1 MLRSAGVF
9 TVAVLLVA
17 AALQVVDAQ
26 VITTAG
32 FAAALNST
40 QSTIVVQGPLT
51 ITGQNWSPIT
61 VDRQVTVA
69 GAGGATISLQNY
81 SGVPIFTADG
91 GKLTLKDLVIIDSRQ
106 GQEPLVGSIDGK
118 IARVV
123 FDNVSIGSKGCV
135 ASGQLAYDSRS
146 LRAAME
152 DATVSRV
159 AVTNDITLGT
169 DVFPFRPNFTITRGL
184 DVVGCSGVKL
194 DVAGKQQVIT
204 VAAGGMLRISNI
216 TLAGSQTFWERD
228 FPSFNDLFVSALEA
242 VSGGGVVIQDASII
256 VSNITDL
263 LLNQLEP
270 LLSAKAAVPRLTAS
284 GNTQGTSM
292 SALID
297 SWVVTAGD
305 WASAQGKA
313 LAPGVVANTS
323 WSFSNVAVSAS
334 QAGKSC
340 FEQQGSFKAANGQDL
355 LKYLKDPAVT
365 RIEVI
370 NNITLDPAVWP
381 NEASGPNP
389 NGINITVGRSV
400 EIRGCHPEP
409 GKMYTID
416 FSDIGQV
423 LFVFGRLKLSGD
435 LYLTNPRASPRRAY
449 LFSLIGAMSV
459 EEDGII
465 DFQVG
470 NSTADEC
477 DASCDAAARGI
488 AHHNISG
495 AAASWHQD
503 PRHGSPTSCLKCCCM
518 PRCSLAWVQVH
529 GAGVGTSGWSCY
541 HSLMHV
547 KALLVRPLAS
557 PQHGCVQLCGHDHQQ
572 TAHSQSACDVSM
584 LCRVWRSMAT

>member
-1 MLRSAGVF
+1 MLHSAGVSA
-9 TVAVLLVA
+9 VAVLLVA
-17 AALQVVDAQ
+17 AVLQLVDAQ
-26 VITTAG
+26 VTTTAG

-81 SGVPIFTADG
+81 TGVPIFTVDG
-91 GKLTLKDLVIIDSRQ
+91 GKLTLKDLIIIGSRQ

-118 IARVV
+118 TARVV
-123 FDNVSIGSKGCV
+123 FDNVSVGSNGCV
-135 ASGQLAYDSRS
+135 ASGQLAYDSRT

-159 AVTNDITLGT
+159 AVTDDITLAT
-169 DVFPFRPNFTITRGL
+169 DDFPFRPNFTITRSL
-184 DVVGCSGVKL
+184 DVVGCPGVKL

-204 VAAGGMLRISNI
+204 VAAGGLLRISNI
-216 TLAGSQTFWERD
+216 TLAGSQTYWERD
-228 FPSFNDLFVSALEA
+228 FPLFNDLFVSALEA

-256 VSNITDL
+256 VNNITDL
-263 LLNQLEP
+263 LFNQLEP
-270 LLSAKAAVPRLTAS
+270 LLSAKVAVPRFAGS
-284 GNTQGTSM
+284 GNIQGSTT
-292 SALID
+292 SALIT

-313 LAPGVVANTS
+313 LAPGADARTS
-323 WSFSNVAVSAS
+323 WSFSNVAVSAT

-340 FEQQGSFKAANGQDL
+340 FEQQGSFKATSGQDL
-355 LKYLKDPAVT
+355 LTYLKDPAVT

-370 NNITLDPAVWP
+370 NDITLDPAVWP
-381 NEASGPNP
+381 KEGSGPNP

-435 LYLTNPRASPRRAY
+435 LYLTNPRASPRRAF

-465 DFQVG
+465 DFEVG
-470 NSTADEC
+470 NSTAYEC
-477 DASCDAAARGI
+477 DVPCDAAARCI
-488 AHHNISG
+488 AHHYI
-495 AAASWHQD
+495 
-503 PRHGSPTSCLKCCCM
+503 RT
-518 PRCSLAWVQVH
+518 
-529 GAGVGTSGWSCY
+529 AG
-541 HSLMHV
+541 
-547 KALLVRPLAS
+547 
-557 PQHGCVQLCGHDHQQ
+557 
-572 TAHSQSACDVSM
+572 
-584 LCRVWRSMAT
+584 MAP